1 MRRITVMLFA
11 LAGGFLLLMTGCNS
25 DPVKKDIISYS
36 KTVIP
41 IINNFDDVIGKKLDE
56 VSKEKDKNVFMKK
69 TKGELLPILKDFR
82 EKVVAVKP
90 ASKELQDVHNLYVDM
105 VNTTESGMKL
115 LVESL
120 EKQDHSIYKVAMD
133 KINAGQDMENK
144 YKSAFKELATKHGVV
159 LEQ

>member
-1 MRRITVMLFA
+1 MRRVTLILLA
-11 LAGGFLLLMTGCNS
+11 LAVGCLFIMSGCNS

-36 KTVIP
+36 ETVIP

-56 VSKEKDKNVFMKK
+56 IGKEKDKNLFMKK

-90 ASKELQDVHNLYVDM
+90 ASKELQDVHKLYIDM
-105 VNTTESGMKL
+105 VSTTENGMML

-120 EKQDHSIYKVAMD
+120 EKQDQSIYKTAME
-133 KINAGQDMENK
+133 KINAGQAMENQ
-144 YKSAFKELATKHGVV
+144 YKAAFKDLANKHGVV
-159 LEQ
+159 LDK